1 MRDQQKYSFSRIIAI
16 IERLR
21 APDGC
26 LWDRQQTKEDVGRYL
41 LEEAYEVIDAI
52 DDGTPDALREELGD
66 VLFQILFLA
75 KISEDDGK
83 FTVADMVD
91 DISEKMIRRH
101 PHVFGNTEVRDV
113 EEIRSNWET
122 IKGREN
128 GKEKRTV
135 SALRSV
141 PRSLPP
147 LMAAHKITG
156 RASREGFDWKD
167 TNGVIEKIDEELKE
181 LKEAISTGGKDR
193 IENEMGDMF
202 LSLVNLCRFVEVD
215 PETALRSSLN
225 KFTERF
231 SFIEE
236 ALRKKGKS
244 PRDVSLEEMDDLW
257 NTAKRAEK
265 VTDKQ

>member
-1 MRDQQKYSFSRIIAI
+1 MRDQQKNSFGRIVEI
-16 IERLR
+16 IDRLR

-26 LWDRQQTKEDVGRYL
+26 QWDRQQKKEDVGRYL
-41 LEEAYEVIDAI
+41 LDEAYEVIDAI

-75 KISEDDGK
+75 KMSEENGEFGISDI
-83 FTVADMVD
+83 VD

-128 GKEKRTV
+128 GKEKGKV

-156 RASREGFDWKD
+156 SASREGFDWKD
-167 TNGVIEKIDEELKE
+167 TDGVIEKIDEELRE
-181 LKEAISTGGKDR
+181 LKEAISGGGKDR
-193 IENEMGDMF
+193 IENEIGDMF
-202 LSLVNLCRFVEVD
+202 LSLVNLCRFVEID
-215 PETALRSSLN
+215 PDNALRSSLD
-225 KFTERF
+225 KFTARF

-236 ALRKKGKS
+236 TLRKKGKS

-257 NTAKRAEK
+257 NTAKRTEK
-265 VTDKQ
+265 VTENQ